1 MKTYLKKNSIIIIQK
16 KKSFENFEFFS
27 NFEGG
32 VQKSAKIIVFE
43 QKSGEID
50 KNTFIAQ
57 NPYSRAIIIL

>member
-16 KKSFENFEFFS
+16 KKVLKILNFFQILG
-27 NFEGG
+27 GG

-43 QKSGEID
+43 QKSEEID

-57 NPYSRAIIIL
+57 NLYSRAIIIL

>member
-1 MKTYLKKNSIIIIQK
+1 MKTYLKKIVLLLFK

-27 NFEGG
+27 NFEGV

-43 QKSGEID
+43 QKSEEID